1 MSKPEIYRYLRTEK
15 QGARGR
21 LHLPDDVH
29 SAYTKKTVMC
39 WGMSCLTHS
48 VRPCGHRNSARPQKG
63 VTLRA
68 TPSYHHCH
76 LWRTQP
82 GAMGVQTRSPPEL
95 PVRGTLIR
103 HRIHATPQQRSEQKT
118 QPPTSPDVNTPPGR
132 PLRLGRTQRGNVRT
146 GGTRALSHPSPNLS
160 TLLFSPLREPGTHQ
174 EHAQDRPS
182 STLLWGDPL

>member
-68 TPSYHHCH
+68 TPRTITAICGGHSPG
-76 LWRTQP
+76 LWESKL
-82 GAMGVQTRSPPEL
+82 A
-95 PVRGTLIR
+95 
-103 HRIHATPQQRSEQKT
+103 H
-118 QPPTSPDVNTPPGR
+118 
-132 PLRLGRTQRGNVRT
+132 
-146 GGTRALSHPSPNLS
+146 
-160 TLLFSPLREPGTHQ
+160 
-174 EHAQDRPS
+174 RPS
-182 STLLWGDPL
+182 YQCAAH